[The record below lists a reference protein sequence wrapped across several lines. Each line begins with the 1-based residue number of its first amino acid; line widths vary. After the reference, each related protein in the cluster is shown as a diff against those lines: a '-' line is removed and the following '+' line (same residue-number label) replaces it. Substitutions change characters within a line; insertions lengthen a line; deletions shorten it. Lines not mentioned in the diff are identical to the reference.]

1 MDNASDFG
9 SFYKYKYIVTYKTFY
24 HFWEQRNLLCV
35 VLKTHED
42 GSQWTNWIRNTFC
55 YPE

>member
-42 GSQWTNWIRNTFC
+42 GSQWTN
-55 YPE
+55 